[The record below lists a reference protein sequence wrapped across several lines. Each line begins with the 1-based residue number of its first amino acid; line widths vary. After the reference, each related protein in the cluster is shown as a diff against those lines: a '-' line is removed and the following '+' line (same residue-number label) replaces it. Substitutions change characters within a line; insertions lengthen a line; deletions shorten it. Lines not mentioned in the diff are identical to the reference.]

1 VSRGAADQHAF
12 SVHQT
17 APREFLAI
25 GIPSFG
31 MVHLFFTA
39 RLLNLRIPMNTTIR
53 WFYVIG
59 KEVGDAR
66 NEIVARA
73 LEADGSDMRCKAVFF
88 LDDDVLFHPDVLKRL
103 LSHRRPIVSG
113 LYYTKTAEPTPL
125 ALHDEGHGTAYDW
138 TPGEVIDVAGHGMGL
153 TLIDADVF
161 RRLRDEQDLGVDA
174 VRLPALVPHD
184 ARRAAD
190 AAGTSRRASTTRPR
204 TCTSSRARGRSAI
217 SPPST
222 PPRPRSPG
230 TSTRS
235 AASATRW
242 RSGRNG
248 HRPGGSPGRR
258 RRVRSS
264 GRGAYEPTA
273 RHGDLDLLELSHAA
287 EAQGREVPLLP
298 RRRAPRVIAIAS
310 KSVSLDDVRSSVR
323 TLQDRHAPMLDA
335 FHSLSYHSYTWS
347 MTTWMGVPLLKHP
360 CDLFALQEIVA
371 SIRPALIIETGTAF
385 GGSALYLAHLCDLLG
400 HGQVLT
406 IDLEPAPSLPRIRA

>member
-174 VRLPALVPHD
+174 
-184 ARRAAD
+184 
-190 AAGTSRRASTTRPR
+190 AGYPRWFRTTRDELLTLPGR
-204 TCTSSRARGRSAI
+204 PAGVYNQTEDMHFLTRARALGYQPAVDTAAAAFAWHFDTKRGVGYPLAQWQEWTQTGRI
-217 SPPST
+217 TWPT
-222 PPRPRSPG
+222 PQGPVV
-230 TSTRS
+230 
-235 AASATRW
+235 W
-242 RSGRNG
+242 E
-248 HRPGGSPGRR
+248 GG
-258 RRVRSS
+258 V
-264 GRGAYEPTA
+264 
-273 RHGDLDLLELSHAA
+273 
-287 EAQGREVPLLP
+287 
-298 RRRAPRVIAIAS
+298 
-310 KSVSLDDVRSSVR
+310 
-323 TLQDRHAPMLDA
+323 
-335 FHSLSYHSYTWS
+335 
-347 MTTWMGVPLLKHP
+347 
-360 CDLFALQEIVA
+360 
-371 SIRPALIIETGTAF
+371 
-385 GGSALYLAHLCDLLG
+385 
-400 HGQVLT
+400 
-406 IDLEPAPSLPRIRA
+406 